1 MLTADEVKE
10 YTEVVSQKRII
21 NSAAAVDYLVNEMQF
36 DRRNAQMKLDKLKG
50 ARATPKQMTLSGFV
64 KVVKQ

>member
-10 YTEVVSQKRII
+10 YTEVVSQKRVI